1 MKQLLVE
8 TEKLS
13 AEVLGLRGQNTRLQL
28 QLEVGAS
35 TRRHPLP
42 PRHPSH
48 PPLPL
53 LLRSSRRTTGTSSL
67 STGPTSS
74 TLPRW
79 DPTSPPRRFGVSPGG
94 DTFGRN
100 AQKGQ
105 TRRPAPHW
113 GPIRHHGQALAH
125 RGSWTRG
132 STPRCCGSCAPR
144 REGQGGPAATC
155 PPPDTKKATCPPC
168 PVSSSA
174 VSRGGVLGGGCCPMG
189 VPGGGL
195 GGRWSG
201 MCWGGVSEHSLWSP
215 VRAREWC
222 WGGGHRAGPRAAPAL
237 YWTSPM

>member
-1 MKQLLVE
+1 MGTKGTTPGGDGERPVPSSAPTSPPQMKQLLVE

-53 LLRSSRRTTGTSSL
+53 LLRSSRRTTGTSLL

-74 TLPRW
+74 TLLRW
-79 DPTSPPRRFGVSPGG
+79 DPTSPCFGGSPGG
-94 DTFGRN
+94 DTFGQN

-113 GPIRHHGQALAH
+113 SPIRCHGQALAR

-144 REGQGGPAATC
+144 REGQDGCWANA
-155 PPPDTKKATCPPC
+155 PPPDIKKATPPPC

-174 VSRGGVLGGGCCPMG
+174 AGWGGPGWGVLPHWGTGGWFG
-189 VPGGGL
+189 
-195 GGRWSG
+195 
-201 MCWGGVSEHSLWSP
+201 
-215 VRAREWC
+215 A
-222 WGGGHRAGPRAAPAL
+222 
-237 YWTSPM
+237 